1 MEDTVDAPADPF
13 EGITGDT
20 EQTMDPGSSSPTT
33 VEQVQLQVQTNS
45 PDVSRDRNIG
55 DTERP
60 EYTDMSEII
69 EDTRSYTILGLET
82 LLFTNSSSQIYYR
95 SISASKSISACR
107 V

>member
-1 MEDTVDAPADPF
+1 MDWDIPEASLDVWAGPIDRDTGA
-13 EGITGDT
+13 I
-20 EQTMDPGSSSPTT
+20 EQLMYPGQSSPTT

-69 EDTRSYTILGLET
+69 
-82 LLFTNSSSQIYYR
+82 
-95 SISASKSISACR
+95 
-107 V
+107 